1 MGGPFGFSWGTF
13 AALLVVAGTVL
24 LAIVWAIVTARR
36 DRDGG
41 GGDE

>member
-1 MGGPFGFSWGTF
+1 MTGPFGFSWGTF

-24 LAIVWAIVTARR
+24 LAIVWAVMTAMR
-36 DRDGG
+36 DDDTG